1 MGETSFFS
9 LVFFSNCFFFFFVQ
23 LSIEPVEGD
32 SQSFQSVTLDTS
44 RHREMVD
51 LVERQRSQA
60 NRLKDR
66 SHKSLQESGSHYDLH
81 NQTIPVLERQATT
94 NTEGV
99 LSDITF
105 ESDDGL
111 GSDRTTTA
119 CTNRFLF
126 IRLLFFYLLF
136 SLSSHSSPS
145 LSSSSSVYMTDRGS
159 PSKDNNGKPV
169 DLRQMSDEQIVYL
182 ESLIRSEKYR
192 RKVQPPA
199 EHSFPTTDAQAIEI
213 RKGLRRSKSGGSEA
227 AFSRKQQGTTTL
239 DRKASENDLNSSF
252 GSMRVSQTT
261 LGEGEPEDPEV
272 RSAFST
278 QLIHDHPH
286 PPPPA
291 THSSSS
297 SSAHHHHHHN
307 NNNSNNTT
315 TTTPSS
321 SAAVTNNSTPA
332 ATPSK
337 SPSYAVRALSRG
349 SGAIHPGDKMFERYS
364 AILNNGSTPSPATTT
379 AAGSSHASTAI
390 HFLNSPTQ
398 YIQSPI
404 QGEWAAHSRPNS
416 RPNSRPSTE
425 VIHSLDSSS
434 HNNSHNNSFRTMES
448 LHLPA
453 TTSSSLAAATTPAP
467 SVKKGVLHEN
477 NNNNNNIIEE
487 EQPQQQ
493 SLSVASPP
501 SLLLPPTHG
510 HGHGHG
516 HLKGKKQTNTALG
529 RELVLSP
536 SCAFDDISLGSQKS
550 LNSSRSSR
558 TRVIGEIG
566 PELPSPT
573 SNFSK
578 HHNNFAVAT
587 GFAKK
592 AVQTVSSTN
601 NNSNGNNN
609 SSEIKKSS
617 RKN

>member
-1 MGETSFFS
+1 
-9 LVFFSNCFFFFFVQ
+9 
-23 LSIEPVEGD
+23 
-32 SQSFQSVTLDTS
+32 
-44 RHREMVD
+44 
-51 LVERQRSQA
+51 
-60 NRLKDR
+60 
-66 SHKSLQESGSHYDLH
+66 
-81 NQTIPVLERQATT
+81 
-94 NTEGV
+94 
-99 LSDITF
+99 
-105 ESDDGL
+105 
-111 GSDRTTTA
+111 
-119 CTNRFLF
+119 
-126 IRLLFFYLLF
+126 
-136 SLSSHSSPS
+136 
-145 LSSSSSVYMTDRGS
+145 MTDRGS

-199 EHSFPTTDAQAIEI
+199 EHSFPATDAQAIEM

-227 AFSRKQQGTTTL
+227 AFSRKQQGTATTL
-239 DRKASENDLNSSF
+239 DRKGSGNDLNSSF
-252 GSMRVSQTT
+252 GSMRVSQTI

-278 QLIHDHPH
+278 QMIHDHPH
-286 PPPPA
+286 PPPAPSA

-297 SSAHHHHHHN
+297 ASAAHHHHHHN
-307 NNNSNNTT
+307 NNNNNNTTT

-321 SAAVTNNSTPA
+321 SSAVVTNNSTPA

-425 VIHSLDSSS
+425 VIHSLDNSS

-453 TTSSSLAAATTPAP
+453 TTSSSSANTPAP

-477 NNNNNNIIEE
+477 NNNNNNINIIIEE

-493 SLSVASPP
+493 QSMSVASPP

-510 HGHGHG
+510 HGQAHGHG
-516 HLKGKKQTNTALG
+516 HHLKGKKQTNSALG

-592 AVQTVSSTN
+592 AVQTVSSASN
-601 NNSNGNNN
+601 NNSNNN